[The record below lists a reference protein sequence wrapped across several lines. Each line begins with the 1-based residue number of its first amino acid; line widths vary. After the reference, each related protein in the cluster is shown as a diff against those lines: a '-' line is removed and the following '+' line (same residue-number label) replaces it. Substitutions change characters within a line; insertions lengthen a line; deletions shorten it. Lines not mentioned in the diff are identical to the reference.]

1 VANGAVVLLSHPSLT
16 GINSGSGISGS
27 TGWHN
32 SVRARMYLRGI
43 KAAEDE
49 QPDSDLREIEFKKN
63 NYGPKGQSIVLRY
76 QNGLFLPEPGMSSL
90 EKAQRDKRI
99 EEVFLTLLRKL
110 DNQHRPVSPSSS
122 AHTMPRRLR
131 WNGGR
136 QGVQQKGLCRG
147 NGAAARSQG
156 HPCRE
161 VRPTGQAAAVPRRR
175 SIPRNTIMT
184 GIRHDPRFHR
194 RVL

>member
-1 VANGAVVLLSHPSLT
+1 
-16 GINSGSGISGS
+16 
-27 TGWHN
+27 
-32 SVRARMYLRGI
+32 MYLHGI

-122 AHTMPRRLR
+122 AHNYAPNVFAGMADGKAYNKKDYVEAMERL
-131 WNGGR
+131 
-136 QGVQQKGLCRG
+136 L
-147 NGAAARSQG
+147 
-156 HPCRE
+156 
-161 VRPTGQAAAVPRRR
+161 
-175 SIPRNTIMT
+175 
-184 GIRHDPRFHR
+184 DR
-194 RVL
+194 RVIHVEKYGRPARPQRFLAAGPSPETRS